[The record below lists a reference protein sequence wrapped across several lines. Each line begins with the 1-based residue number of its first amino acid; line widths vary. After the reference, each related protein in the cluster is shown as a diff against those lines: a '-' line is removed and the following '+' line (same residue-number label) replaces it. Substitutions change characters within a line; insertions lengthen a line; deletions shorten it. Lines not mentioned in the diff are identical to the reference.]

1 MAPSQDF
8 TLTVIVP
15 LIGCHVADPT
25 VAVFP
30 VVLSSVSQDL
40 GRPRIEGREN
50 YPDTGRRNDL
60 KPIGPNGHSNVRRT
74 QVACVL
80 A

>member
-15 LIGCHVADPT
+15 LIGYHVADPT
-25 VAVFP
+25 VTVFP

-40 GRPRIEGREN
+40 DRPRIEGSEN
-50 YPDTGRRNDL
+50 YADTGRRNDL
-60 KPIGPNGHSNVRRT
+60 KLGPNGDSNVRRT

-80 A
+80 V